1 MSFNSYK
8 VQIHAKIG
16 FPLFYSTGFSSWDSI
31 SIHSV
36 TSPFQMFFCLFGIN
50 TILSAHK
57 LSLLQL
63 LPFS

>member
-36 TSPFQMFFCLFGIN
+36 TSPFQMFFLV
-50 TILSAHK
+50 
-57 LSLLQL
+57 SLG
-63 LPFS
+63 